1 MGIDHGLR
9 MGFDKGFL
17 LVNNVGVLS
26 NVWATFQSFFMF
38 FLVVFLAIFLVNL
51 ATFSKIQGSRVVI
64 GA

>member
-17 LVNNVGVLS
+17 LVNNVGALS
-26 NVWATFQSFFMF
+26 NVWATFQSFFYVLF
-38 FLVVFLAIFLVNL
+38 SGFLAIFLVNL

>member
-26 NVWATFQSFFMF
+26 NVWATFQSFFMS
-38 FLVVFLAIFLVNL
+38 FLVVFFAIFLVNL

>member
-26 NVWATFQSFFMF
+26 NVWATFQSFFYVLF
-38 FLVVFLAIFLVNL
+38 SVFLAIFLVNL

>member
-9 MGFDKGFL
+9 LGFDKGFL

-26 NVWATFQSFFMF
+26 NVWATFQSFFMS

>member
-26 NVWATFQSFFMF
+26 NVWATFQSFFLCPF
-38 FLVVFLAIFLVNL
+38 VVFLAIFLVIL

>member
-26 NVWATFQSFFMF
+26 FRVFFMS

>member
-26 NVWATFQSFFMF
+26 NVWATFQSFLCPF
-38 FLVVFLAIFLVNL
+38 VVFLAIFLVIL

>member
-1 MGIDHGLR
+1 

-64 GA
+64 GT

>member
-26 NVWATFQSFFMF
+26 NVWATFQSFFYVLLWF
-38 FLVVFLAIFLVNL
+38 FWPYFWLF
-51 ATFSKIQGSRVVI
+51 
-64 GA
+64 

>member
-17 LVNNVGVLS
+17 LVNNVGVPS

-38 FLVVFLAIFLVNL
+38 FLRVFLAIFLVNL

-64 GA
+64 GT

>member
-17 LVNNVGVLS
+17 LVNNVGDLS
-26 NVWATFQSFFMF
+26 NVWATFQSFFLCPF
-38 FLVVFLAIFLVNL
+38 VAFLAILLVIL
-51 ATFSKIQGSRVVI
+51 GTFSKIQGSRIVV